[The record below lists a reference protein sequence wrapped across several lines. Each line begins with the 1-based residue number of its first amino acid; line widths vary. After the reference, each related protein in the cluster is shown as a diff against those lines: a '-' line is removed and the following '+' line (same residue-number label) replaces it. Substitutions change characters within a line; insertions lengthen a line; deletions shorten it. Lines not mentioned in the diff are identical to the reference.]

1 MLYGNTRR
9 SMMEEDYLEKLVMGS
24 DKLSPEVR
32 ENVYIEMAH
41 GIIVSNLARAVSEE
55 MEHDDMFLDD
65 ITIAGLLHDI
75 GKLRL
80 NKYIDNS
87 GFFNDNL
94 VVEQMRYVRGH
105 ARFSRD
111 ILMEKKYPL
120 LVIDSVYH
128 HHENMNGT
136 GYPDGLTGSKIPFM
150 SRILRI
156 CDVFAAL
163 TSDRPYRKAF
173 DPHTAVQLII
183 DEIENYDVTIFTA
196 FQRMYHSDKYEK
208 IKPIN
213 AMITDLQKE
222 HLKLFIE
229 VAEKLEQEEQEKR
242 AARINNGDRTVSSRN
257 ISSGKTAAKKRPSG
271 SEEKILK

>member
-1 MLYGNTRR
+1 
-9 SMMEEDYLEKLVMGS
+9 MEEDYLEKLVMGS